1 MKNITILFI
10 LIFFSSCSGSL
21 PTNYYILSAME
32 VDSSTP
38 LKTTSYQR
46 VLLRPI
52 TLVDYLRKDR
62 VITRT
67 GLHQINVS
75 DFHLWAEPLEKNI
88 VRVLI
93 ENLNNNNKGI
103 VVESFS
109 HQKKKN
115 IDKSIKINIEQFERV
130 DDEIVEL
137 KSEVSFFDSEQEKF
151 NKVYDLQTQCSSSS
165 IVVEKHSVT
174 VECMSKALAEFSK
187 VLLED
192 ISPTVEVQSL
202 KEL

>member
-93 ENLNNNNKGI
+93 ENLNNNSKGI
-103 VVESFS
+103 IVESFS
-109 HQKKKN
+109 HQKKRKTER
-115 IDKSIKINIEQFERV
+115 SIKINIEQFERV
-130 DDEIVEL
+130 DNGIVEL
-137 KSEVSFFDSEQEKF
+137 RSEVLFLNSDIEKLD
-151 NKVYDLQTQCSSSS
+151 KIYHLRTECASSDKEEERHS
-165 IVVEKHSVT
+165 IT
-174 VECMSKALAEFSK
+174 VGCMSKALVEFSK
-187 VLLED
+187 ELLED
-192 ISPTVEVQSL
+192 ISPTIAAH
-202 KEL
+202 